1 MEQDIIS
8 LNKVICDLDRSG
20 NYFLDVFN
28 TKGLAV
34 GILRL
39 KEGEV
44 DTQLPHSVDEVYFV
58 VEGNGFIEIE
68 GKLKSVKS
76 AEFIFVPANTRHR
89 FILGSKDLVIIYFF
103 GS

>member
-1 MEQDIIS
+1 MKQDIIS
-8 LNKVICDLDRSG
+8 LNKVIGDLDRSG

-39 KEGEV
+39 KEGDT

-68 GKLKSVKS
+68 GKLKELNS
-76 AEFIFVPANTRHR
+76 
-89 FILGSKDLVIIYFF
+89 
-103 GS
+103 

>member
-44 DTQLPHSVDEVYFV
+44 DAQLPHSVDEVYFV

-76 AEFIFVPANTRHR
+76 DELIFVPANTRHR

>member
-20 NYFLDVFN
+20 NYFLDVFG

-39 KEGEV
+39 KEGDT
-44 DTQLPHSVDEVYFV
+44 DTQLP
-58 VEGNGFIEIE
+58 
-68 GKLKSVKS
+68 
-76 AEFIFVPANTRHR
+76 
-89 FILGSKDLVIIYFF
+89 
-103 GS
+103 